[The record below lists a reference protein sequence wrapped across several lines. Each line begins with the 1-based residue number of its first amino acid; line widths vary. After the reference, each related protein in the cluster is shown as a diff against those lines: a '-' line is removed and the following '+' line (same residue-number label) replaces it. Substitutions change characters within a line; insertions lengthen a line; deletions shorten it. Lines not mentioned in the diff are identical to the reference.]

1 VDGASVRDDR
11 RLHLVRGMRVTV
23 REDASAF
30 AYSILITATF
40 GAANLAAG
48 PVTVRR
54 LFLFV
59 LGATGAFAV
68 AEAAVS
74 RLFRLRIREEP
85 GDVIV
90 LGSALAPISVG
101 AALAVAVGV
110 LQLSATPAGWILAPF
125 LATLSY
131 VTLAG
136 LQMAFAHRYERR
148 HPPADDEEGTTGSG

>member
-1 VDGASVRDDR
+1 VDGASARDDR

-40 GAANLAAG
+40 GAANLVAG
-48 PVTVRR
+48 PVTVPR

-68 AEAAVS
+68 AEAGVS

-85 GDVIV
+85 GDVVV
-90 LGSALAPISVG
+90 LGTALAPISVA
-101 AALAVAVGV
+101 AALSVAIGV
-110 LQLSATPAGWILAPF
+110 LPVSPTAAGWVLAPF
-125 LATLSY
+125 LATVSY

-136 LQMAFAHRYERR
+136 LQMAFAHRYEQR
-148 HPPADDEEGTTGSG
+148 HPPADDEPSSGPG